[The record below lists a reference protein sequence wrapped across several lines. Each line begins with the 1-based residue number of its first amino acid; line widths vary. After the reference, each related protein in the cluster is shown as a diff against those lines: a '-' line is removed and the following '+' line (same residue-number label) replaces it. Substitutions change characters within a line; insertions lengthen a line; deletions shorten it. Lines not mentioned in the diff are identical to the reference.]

1 MVDATLLQPII
12 TMNRAGLFH
21 FDRICAPPDRRRAG
35 TRHRLGARDRAR
47 FRPRRGGTAV
57 SRRHLLHD
65 TAYTVTQ
72 FINCLVAELTGIREP
87 APRNAYIVDYTSGRR
102 PPGLPAEADAVIRR
116 YGPVAEVINAFYWRL
131 FTEARDIPFS
141 SDIIQRAALPA
152 SLPR

>member
-1 MVDATLLQPII
+1 M
-12 TMNRAGLFH
+12 
-21 FDRICAPPDRRRAG
+21 
-35 TRHRLGARDRAR
+35 
-47 FRPRRGGTAV
+47 
-57 SRRHLLHD
+57 
-65 TAYTVTQ
+65 
-72 FINCLVAELTGIREP
+72 AELTGIREP

-131 FTEARDIPFS
+131 LTEARDIPFP